1 MAKKKYLKDY
11 TPPNVV
17 VDSIELYFDIRKD
30 TVEVQNTMVL
40 RPNKGAKTLELN
52 GNASLKD
59 IFLNGEALTQSAY
72 KLKDNLLI
80 LKYFPKRRFQLQIIT
95 DLKPQQNKALM
106 GLYASQGNLFTQCES
121 EGFRRITYFFDR
133 PDVMTTYTVT
143 IEADKEQYPVLL
155 SNGNR
160 VNAGRINKDRHF
172 VKWHDPYPKP
182 SYLFALVA
190 GDLAEKRAYYTTAS
204 GKKVSLHHY
213 CRKGDEDKLD
223 FAIASLKRAM
233 AWDEKRFHL
242 EYDLN
247 RFMTVAVSDFNMGAM
262 ENKGLNI
269 FNTKYVL
276 ADKETAT
283 DKDFMDVEAVVG
295 HEYFHNYTG
304 DRVTCRDWFQLT
316 LKEGLTVFREQE
328 FSADMINTGVKR
340 IEDVRFLRS
349 HQFSEDKSPL
359 AHPIR
364 PSAYE
369 EINNFYTATVY
380 EKGAEVV
387 RMLHTILGEKG
398 FQQGMRLYFKR
409 FDGQAVTCEDFFHAM
424 EDANSVKLPQFLRW
438 YSYAG
443 TPEIQV
449 KNAWD
454 KDKKQF
460 ILTLKQNL
468 PLGKK
473 KPLLIPIK
481 IGFIN
486 KEGQGIQF
494 TVVGENTPERSE
506 AILILQYKKQSFTLQ
521 FSDKEKPVLS
531 FGRGFSAPVIWRY
544 PSKTRALYTLLAH
557 DKDEFVRFEAAQIL
571 YQKIFARF
579 LEAKKNHKKQ
589 PKAPSLVRIL
599 KGLLQKEDNTP
610 LLALLLT
617 LPSFD
622 ELLELHAPVD
632 PVLLQESLNDLGQYL
647 AKAVRKEVKKRYD
660 ALIAEEQS
668 DLLGKSGEYDPQW
681 AGVRQLMNV
690 LRVYLFT
697 ADPGIYLEEWTE
709 NSFFSSLSNM
719 THKMGVLEAIKH
731 RKSDKK
737 NALLARVRDAFKDN
751 DLVMNKYFSVISSSF
766 DKDTFSKIKEEMNQN
781 YFDLTNPNKVR
792 ALIGTWSRNPM
803 AFHGGKEESYSFL
816 SQVILKIEGFNPMLA
831 TRLASSFADASKL
844 DKKRRKAIRK
854 QLSHMSKKALSP
866 DLQEVSSKILAA
878 L

>member
-304 DRVTCRDWFQLT
+304 DRITCRDWFQLT

-328 FSADMINTGVKR
+328 FSADMINTC
-340 IEDVRFLRS
+340 L
-349 HQFSEDKSPL
+349 
-359 AHPIR
+359 
-364 PSAYE
+364 
-369 EINNFYTATVY
+369 
-380 EKGAEVV
+380 
-387 RMLHTILGEKG
+387 
-398 FQQGMRLYFKR
+398 
-409 FDGQAVTCEDFFHAM
+409 
-424 EDANSVKLPQFLRW
+424 
-438 YSYAG
+438 
-443 TPEIQV
+443 
-449 KNAWD
+449 
-454 KDKKQF
+454 
-460 ILTLKQNL
+460 
-468 PLGKK
+468 
-473 KPLLIPIK
+473 
-481 IGFIN
+481 
-486 KEGQGIQF
+486 
-494 TVVGENTPERSE
+494 
-506 AILILQYKKQSFTLQ
+506 
-521 FSDKEKPVLS
+521 
-531 FGRGFSAPVIWRY
+531 
-544 PSKTRALYTLLAH
+544 LYTS
-557 DKDEFVRFEAAQIL
+557 
-571 YQKIFARF
+571 
-579 LEAKKNHKKQ
+579 
-589 PKAPSLVRIL
+589 PS
-599 KGLLQKEDNTP
+599 P
-610 LLALLLT
+610 
-617 LPSFD
+617 
-622 ELLELHAPVD
+622 
-632 PVLLQESLNDLGQYL
+632 
-647 AKAVRKEVKKRYD
+647 
-660 ALIAEEQS
+660 
-668 DLLGKSGEYDPQW
+668 
-681 AGVRQLMNV
+681 
-690 LRVYLFT
+690 
-697 ADPGIYLEEWTE
+697 
-709 NSFFSSLSNM
+709 
-719 THKMGVLEAIKH
+719 
-731 RKSDKK
+731 
-737 NALLARVRDAFKDN
+737 RD
-751 DLVMNKYFSVISSSF
+751 
-766 DKDTFSKIKEEMNQN
+766 
-781 YFDLTNPNKVR
+781 
-792 ALIGTWSRNPM
+792 
-803 AFHGGKEESYSFL
+803 
-816 SQVILKIEGFNPMLA
+816 
-831 TRLASSFADASKL
+831 
-844 DKKRRKAIRK
+844 
-854 QLSHMSKKALSP
+854 
-866 DLQEVSSKILAA
+866 
-878 L
+878 